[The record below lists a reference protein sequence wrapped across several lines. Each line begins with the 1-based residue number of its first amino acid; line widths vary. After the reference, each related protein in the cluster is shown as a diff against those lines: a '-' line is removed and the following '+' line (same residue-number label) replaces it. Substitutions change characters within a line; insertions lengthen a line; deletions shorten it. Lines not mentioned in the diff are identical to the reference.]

1 MTRAEIEKRINWV
14 KDQIWYE
21 EMADLGYDFYRVG
34 ELKKEL
40 KELEKLLKEKA

>member
-1 MTRAEIEKRINWV
+1 MTK
-14 KDQIWYE
+14 QIWYE

-40 KELEKLLKEKA
+40 RELENLLEKMA

>member
-1 MTRAEIEKRINWV
+1 MTKQEIEKKINWV

-21 EMADLGYDFYRVG
+21 EMADFGYDFCRVG

-40 KELEKLLKEKA
+40 RELEKLLEEMA